1 VTISMLQTFAAAEAQ
16 AGPHISIAPTT
27 LFTVFGIPITNSQF
41 TGFIGSLLILALF
54 AYTIRAIKRS
64 RSGIPTGRLAGF
76 VMWMFEILYDTIVDV
91 IGDRK
96 IARKVLPL
104 AITIVFF
111 FTINNWLGIFPFV
124 GAVTYNG
131 HELFRG
137 AAADLNTTLAIA
149 VISIVTAQ
157 AWAIKR
163 RGLFGNMHRYIGNPF
178 KNPLHAFEG
187 FLELIA
193 EFSRTAALA
202 LRVFGNVFGGEV
214 LLAVIAYLTSYA
226 AVIALPAFY
235 VLELF
240 VGAVQA
246 YVFFMLTIAFI
257 SLGLPD
263 AGSGGHGS
271 HDGPDHDIPGDPVV
285 GTGSPGAG
293 KKAPAH

>member
-1 VTISMLQTFAAAEAQ
+1 MQLTGLQTFAATESAQ

-27 LFTVFGIPITNSQF
+27 LFEVFGLPITNSQL

-54 AYTIRAIKRS
+54 VYTIRAVR
-64 RSGIPTGRLAGF
+64 TGSKSRLAGF
-76 VMWMFEILYDTIVDV
+76 VMWMFEILYDTITNV
-91 IGDRK
+91 IGDRV

-124 GAVTYNG
+124 GAVTYQG

-149 VISIVTAQ
+149 VISIFTAQ

-163 RGLFGNMHRYIGNPF
+163 RGLFGNMHRYIANPF
-178 KNPLHAFEG
+178 KDPLHAFEG

-214 LLAVIAYLTSYA
+214 LLAVIAFLTSYA
-226 AVIALPAFY
+226 AVVALPVFY

-257 SLGLPD
+257 SLGLPEPGD
-263 AGSGGHGS
+263 HGH
-271 HDGPDHDIPGDPVV
+271 DVPGDPVV
-285 GTGSPGAG
+285 GS
-293 KKAPAH
+293 APPEPRSAAH